1 MIMKAR
7 SRSRPGRKARPVAHR
22 LTAQKNEIQ
31 TCAFQARVSWRMVRT
46 CMVSPDEIVL
56 KNGAIFASRCAA
68 RHRSEE
74 RGEVGHLRYRAALP
88 CGDTAAFDP
97 AS

>member
-22 LTAQKNEIQ
+22 LAAQKNEIQ
-31 TCAFQARVSWRMVRT
+31 TCAFQARVSWRIVRT
-46 CMVSPDEIVL
+46 CMVFLDEIVL
-56 KNGAIFASRCAA
+56 KNAAIFASRCTT
-68 RHRSEE
+68 RHRSDE
-74 RGEVGHLRYRAALP
+74 RGETGPPRYRAALP